1 MSTMSRL
8 TGCCF
13 VIFICAS
20 WCLAAEELEDVT
32 ITQIQQTSLAD
43 GVTSKYN
50 YDDYSSR
57 RLNCVGGIVVRI
69 FPGSNPRLQLYD
81 PDNYGIWGAIQVKG
95 LLGENSFAGISEGDQ
110 LSFENIYVQEK
121 RGTTFL
127 NYDSAVVLVK
137 GTSSNP
143 LPDPLVV
150 SASEIAAPAFIG
162 TDLYNRDHWEKVVA
176 DYSAEKYESMLLKIM
191 NVSVK
196 GMGLGKEPDNY
207 NLQTASGDGDNV
219 WAADYLNV
227 DVEDDLYH
235 WKVSADRSFDSVTG
249 MLEQY
254 TNDSTGWDYYQ
265 LLTTSGDDLVIPE
278 PASML
283 LLFCGGAWLVFRRS
297 R

>member
-1 MSTMSRL
+1 MSTMTRL

-13 VIFICAS
+13 VIVVCAS
-20 WCLAAEELEDVT
+20 WCSAAALVDLTVR
-32 ITQIQQTSLAD
+32 QIQETTLAD
-43 GVTSKYN
+43 GVSSYYN
-50 YDDYSSR
+50 YADYLSNINCSS
-57 RLNCVGGIVVRI
+57 GGIVIRI
-69 FPGSNPRLQLYD
+69 FPGSIPRLQLYD
-81 PDNYGIWGAIQVKG
+81 PNELNGWGAIQVKG
-95 LLGENSFAGISEGDQ
+95 LLGPNSFLGISEGDR
-110 LSFENIYVQEK
+110 LSFENIPVEEK

-127 NYDSAVVLVK
+127 NYDSTAVLVQ
-137 GTSSNP
+137 GTSGNP
-143 LPDPLVV
+143 LPEPLLV

-176 DYSAEKYESMLLKIM
+176 DHSAEKYESMLLKIM

-283 LLFCGGAWLVFRRS
+283 LLVCGAAWLVAKRR